1 MHDVGMRF
9 FALVEEHNRV
19 RPAPH
24 RFGKLS
30 ALLVTDITGRRTDQA
45 RSREFFH
52 VLRHVDLNKRVAVA
66 EHELGKL
73 WGKKRFADAGR
84 AEKNERADR
93 PPRILEIGAAAAEGF
108 GYRGDGLIL
117 ADDLALEFLLHL
129 EEFLGLL
136 LLHPLEQKE
145 TEKLLK

>member
-1 MHDVGMRF
+1 MHVVGMRF
-9 FALVEEHNRV
+9 FDLGEEHNGV

-66 EHELGKL
+66 EHELDKL
-73 WGKKRFADAGR
+73 WGEKLFADAGG
-84 AEKNERADR
+84 AEEKEGADR
-93 PPRILEIGAAAAEGF
+93 PPRILEI
-108 GYRGDGLIL
+108 
-117 ADDLALEFLLHL
+117 
-129 EEFLGLL
+129 
-136 LLHPLEQKE
+136 
-145 TEKLLK
+145 